1 MRKHKLKKIT
11 CINKD
16 IRNFLKNTKKI
27 FKLLKRS
34 KSNVRRKII
43 LIIDTD
49 GMYKTSI
56 YKSK

>member
-11 CINKD
+11 YINKD
-16 IRNFLKNTKKI
+16 VRNYLKDIKKI
-27 FKLLKRS
+27 YTLLKRS